1 MKPTGFLN
9 HSLPLL
15 LAGTVAAC
23 AVGPNYHQPAAPQ
36 AALTPAPLPVQTQ
49 TAGGVA
55 QVFAP
60 GADIS
65 GDWWTLYHS
74 PELNSLISAALAHNP
89 NLQAAQATLLQ
100 AEENERADVG
110 VLMPSLGASF
120 QAQRSHNSTDS
131 VAGTGFA
138 TPTTA
143 LPAYSLFNASLS
155 VSYALDIWG
164 GARRGLESASA
175 QAQYQRDEL
184 EAAYLTLTANIVT
197 AAIQEASLQAQIVA
211 TDQVIAAE
219 EQQLSILQNQV
230 SLGGVAQASVLQEQA
245 TLAASQATLPPLQ
258 AAMAQARNQLA
269 AYAGVL
275 PGDFHEAD
283 FTLASLHLPEALP
296 VSVPSAIVAQRPDI
310 QAAAAQLH
318 EASANV
324 GVADAQMLPQISL
337 TADVGHEAIST
348 GELFMPQTLLW
359 RLVAGVTQ
367 PIFEGG
373 ELSAKRK
380 AALAALQV
388 SGAQYQATVIAAFQN
403 VADALSALQ
412 YDAMTLNAAD
422 AAADAAAQSLSVT
435 QAQYQ
440 LGGQPLTAVLVAQT
454 SYQDAAIAQVKA
466 SAARLADTAALYQA
480 LGGGWWQR
488 NDVSTPC
495 CGVIP

>member
-1 MKPTGFLN
+1 MPRA
-9 HSLPLL
+9 SR
-15 LAGTVAAC
+15 
-23 AVGPNYHQPAAPQ
+23 
-36 AALTPAPLPVQTQ
+36 AL
-49 TAGGVA
+49 
-55 QVFAP
+55 
-60 GADIS
+60 
-65 GDWWTLYHS
+65 
-74 PELNSLISAALAHNP
+74 SLIH
-89 NLQAAQATLLQ
+89 
-100 AEENERADVG
+100 
-110 VLMPSLGASF
+110 
-120 QAQRSHNSTDS
+120 
-131 VAGTGFA
+131 
-138 TPTTA
+138 
-143 LPAYSLFNASLS
+143 
-155 VSYALDIWG
+155 
-164 GARRGLESASA
+164 
-175 QAQYQRDEL
+175 
-184 EAAYLTLTANIVT
+184 
-197 AAIQEASLQAQIVA
+197 
-211 TDQVIAAE
+211 
-219 EQQLSILQNQV
+219 
-230 SLGGVAQASVLQEQA
+230 
-245 TLAASQATLPPLQ
+245 
-258 AAMAQARNQLA
+258 
-269 AYAGVL
+269 
-275 PGDFHEAD
+275 
-283 FTLASLHLPEALP
+283 
-296 VSVPSAIVAQRPDI
+296 
-310 QAAAAQLH
+310 
-318 EASANV
+318 
-324 GVADAQMLPQISL
+324 ISL

-359 RLVAGVTQ
+359 SLVAGVTQ

>member
-310 QAAAAQLH
+310 PVSYTHL
-318 EASANV
+318 
-324 GVADAQMLPQISL
+324 
-337 TADVGHEAIST
+337 DVY
-348 GELFMPQTLLW
+348 
-359 RLVAGVTQ
+359 
-367 PIFEGG
+367 
-373 ELSAKRK
+373 KR
-380 AALAALQV
+380 QRV
-388 SGAQYQATVIAAFQN
+388 R
-403 VADALSALQ
+403 
-412 YDAMTLNAAD
+412 
-422 AAADAAAQSLSVT
+422 
-435 QAQYQ
+435 
-440 LGGQPLTAVLVAQT
+440 
-454 SYQDAAIAQVKA
+454 
-466 SAARLADTAALYQA
+466 SAATSPLM
-480 LGGGWWQR
+480 
-488 NDVSTPC
+488 S
-495 CGVIP
+495 